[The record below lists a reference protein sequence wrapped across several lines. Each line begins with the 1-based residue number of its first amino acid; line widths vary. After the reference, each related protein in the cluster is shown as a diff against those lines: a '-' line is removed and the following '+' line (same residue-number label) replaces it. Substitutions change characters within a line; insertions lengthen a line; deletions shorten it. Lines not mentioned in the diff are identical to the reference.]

1 MLMPASTRT
10 EHLHLKLFARSG
22 YVITLITRFLC
33 GASLTIAVYASAS
46 EPEKNAAPDQSA
58 RLPLAELQLFAQV
71 FEQIRSSYVEEIDDK
86 TLLENA
92 IIGLLAEL
100 DPHSSLLKAES
111 FEEIQQQTT
120 GEFGGIGIEVSM
132 EGGYVKVISPIDGTP
147 ASRAGI
153 MPGDL
158 IVRLDDRAVQGMSL
172 EEAISIMRGK
182 KGTSLT
188 LTIVREN
195 SEGPINLTL
204 IRDQIA
210 IKSVSHRLLEPGF
223 AYIRIAQFQAQ
234 TGSELNNSLKQ
245 LVSADKALKGLVL
258 DLRNNPGGL
267 LSASVEVA
275 DAFIDK
281 GLIVYTEGRN
291 ITSRQQF
298 SATPGDMLDGIPLV
312 VLINGGTASA
322 SEIVAGAIQD
332 HRRGVIMG
340 TASFGKGSV
349 QTVLPLEDGR
359 AIKLTTARYFT
370 PNGRSIQ
377 AVSIIPDILVDRA
390 EIRSIESKFEMREEN
405 LNKHLS
411 SRPQATDS
419 ESPQQSE
426 PVTTDNQ
433 LYEALNLLKGLHILA
448 KKTEL

>member
-1 MLMPASTRT
+1 MAL
-10 EHLHLKLFARSG
+10 L
-22 YVITLITRFLC
+22 TRFLC
-33 GASLTIAVYASAS
+33 SASLAIAVNVCAAEAE
-46 EPEKNAAPDQSA
+46 EPEAPESNA

-100 DPHSSLLKAES
+100 DPHSSFLKAES
-111 FEEIQQQTT
+111 FDEIQQQTT

-132 EGGYVKVISPIDGTP
+132 EGGYVKVISPIDDTP
-147 ASRAGI
+147 ASRAGV

-158 IVRLDDRAVQGMSL
+158 IIKLNERAVQGMSL
-172 EEAISIMRGK
+172 EDAIGIMRGK

-188 LTIVREN
+188 LTIAREN
-195 SEGPINLTL
+195 SEGPINITL

-210 IKSVSHRLLEPGF
+210 IKSVRHRVLEPGF

-234 TGSELNNSLKQ
+234 TGSELNKNLKQ
-245 LVSADKALKGLVL
+245 IMSADEALKGLVL

-281 GLIVYTEGRN
+281 GLIVYTEGRSRP
-291 ITSRQQF
+291 SRQQF
-298 SATPGDMLDGIPLV
+298 SATPGDILNGTPLV

-340 TASFGKGSV
+340 TDSFGKGSV

-370 PNGRSIQ
+370 PRGRSIQ
-377 AVSIIPDILVDRA
+377 ALSITPDILVERA
-390 EIRSIESKFEMREEN
+390 EIRTIESNFEMREAN
-405 LNKHLS
+405 LDKHLS
-411 SRPQATDS
+411 NQAQPADKQ
-419 ESPQQSE
+419 SPHRSE

-433 LYEALNLLKGLHILA
+433 LYEALNLLKGLHILS
-448 KKTEL
+448 KKTELLLD

>member
-1 MLMPASTRT
+1 M
-10 EHLHLKLFARSG
+10 
-22 YVITLITRFLC
+22 TLITRFLC
-33 GASLTIAVYASAS
+33 CASLAIAVNASAA
-46 EPEKNAAPDQSA
+46 EPEKPEDPDPSA

-100 DPHSSLLKAES
+100 DPHSSFLKAES
-111 FEEIQQQTT
+111 FDEMQQQTT

-132 EGGYVKVISPIDGTP
+132 EGGYVKVISPIDDTP

-158 IVRLDDRAVQGMSL
+158 IIKLNEHAVQGMSL
-172 EEAISIMRGK
+172 EDAIGIMRGK
-182 KGTSLT
+182 KGTSLA
-188 LTIVREN
+188 LTIARED
-195 SEGPINLTL
+195 SEGPINITL
-204 IRDQIA
+204 IRDQIVV
-210 IKSVSHRLLEPGF
+210 KSVRHRLLEPGF

-234 TGSELNNSLKQ
+234 TGSELNKSLKQ
-245 LVSADKALKGLVL
+245 LISENEPLKGLVL

-281 GLIVYTEGRN
+281 GLIVYTEGRSP
-291 ITSRQQF
+291 TSRQQF
-298 SATPGDMLDGIPLV
+298 SATPGDMLNGTPLV

-332 HRRGVIMG
+332 HRRGIVMG
-340 TASFGKGSV
+340 TDSFGKGSV

-377 AVSIIPDILVDRA
+377 ALSIIPDILVERA
-390 EIRSIESKFEMREEN
+390 EIRTIESNFEMREAN
-405 LNKHLS
+405 LDKHLS
-411 SRPQATDS
+411 SQTQPADKQS
-419 ESPQQSE
+419 LHQSE

-433 LYEALNLLKGLHILA
+433 LYEALNLLKGLHILSE
-448 KKTEL
+448 KKE

>member
-1 MLMPASTRT
+1 MPILPWTQIA
-10 EHLHLKLFARSG
+10 HLDLNPSSKGGNVMTS
-22 YVITLITRFLC
+22 IMRFLC
-33 GASLTIAVYASAS
+33 CASLAIAINA
-46 EPEKNAAPDQSA
+46 NAAEAEKPEDSESDA

-100 DPHSSLLKAES
+100 DPHSSFLKAES
-111 FEEIQQQTT
+111 FDEIQQQTI

-132 EGGYVKVISPIDGTP
+132 EGGYVKVISPIDDTP

-158 IVRLDDRAVQGMSL
+158 IIKLNEHAVQGMSL
-172 EEAISIMRGK
+172 EDAIGIMRGK

-188 LTIVREN
+188 LTIAREN
-195 SEGPINLTL
+195 SEGPINITL

-210 IKSVSHRLLEPGF
+210 IKSVRHRILEPGF

-234 TGSELNNSLKQ
+234 TGSELNKSLKQ
-245 LVSADKALKGLVL
+245 LISPDKPLKGLVL

-291 ITSRQQF
+291 RTSRQQF
-298 SATPGDMLDGIPLV
+298 SATPGDMLNGTPLV

-332 HRRGVIMG
+332 HRRGIVMG
-340 TASFGKGSV
+340 TDSFGKGSV

-370 PNGRSIQ
+370 PGGRSIQ
-377 AVSIIPDILVDRA
+377 ALSITPDILVARA
-390 EIRSIESKFEMREEN
+390 EIRTIESNFEMREAN
-405 LNKHLS
+405 LDKHLS
-411 SRPQATDS
+411 SQAQPTDS
-419 ESPQQSE
+419 ESPHRSE

-433 LYEALNLLKGLHILA
+433 LYEALNLLKGLHILS
-448 KKTEL
+448 KKRN